1 MNVVAVSNDLKETE
15 LAELVRA
22 GDAAFERALKALA
35 EEILSLHDVRLLGLT
50 GPTCSGKTTAAA
62 MLTKELEAQG
72 RAVHIISVDDFYY
85 SKEALQRA
93 SREKRETGAG
103 LRLPRHHRP
112 RFHAR
117 LHALPALGARDE
129 NAALQFP
136 HGTAGKRRD
145 SAPDG
150 RGRVP
155 L

>member
-93 SREKRETGAG
+93 
-103 LRLPRHHRP
+103 
-112 RFHAR
+112 
-117 LHALPALGARDE
+117 
-129 NAALQFP
+129 
-136 HGTAGKRRD
+136 
-145 SAPDG
+145 
-150 RGRVP
+150 
-155 L
+155 